1 MFHKA
6 TSFVSP
12 NEQERDG
19 RGMWH
24 VWLREDVLLGKPEGN
39 KPLGRPGLR
48 WEDNIKTDL
57 EDLRCVVWA
66 GSIWLRI
73 GTRGGLW

>member
-1 MFHKA
+1 
-6 TSFVSP
+6 VSP

-19 RGMWH
+19 RRMWH
-24 VWLREDVLLGKPEGN
+24 VWLRGDVLLGKTEGN

-57 EDLRCVVWA
+57 EDIRFVVWA
-66 GSIWLRI
+66 GLIWLRI
-73 GTRGGLW
+73 GTRGGLL